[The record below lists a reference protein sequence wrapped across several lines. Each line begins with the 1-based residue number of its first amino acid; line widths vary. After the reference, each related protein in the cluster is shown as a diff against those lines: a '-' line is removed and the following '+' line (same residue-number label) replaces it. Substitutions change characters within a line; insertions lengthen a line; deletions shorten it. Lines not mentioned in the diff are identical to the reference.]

1 MQVRPTRPGQVI
13 DVESAKHTDRIV
25 NFSLLTRAGWGRI
38 GGRLTQSNVCGL
50 LLLTLI
56 SWAVYQTLG
65 EGFLSSFNLFTLSQL
80 VAETTIIGFA
90 QLVVIVIGRLNL
102 AVGAV
107 GVSVVM
113 FTGWLVGPLNL
124 DPALGI
130 VAGLLLG
137 GLLGA
142 AMGWLELRTGLNSF
156 IVTLAVQSI
165 YVGAVLIVS
174 GGVSVSA
181 LPASITAVGSGTL
194 FAPGLSL
201 LVLPVF
207 LLAALLWGLYRRS
220 SLGWKM
226 LAVGANQRAAELGGV
241 AVPRVV
247 IASFA
252 LSGLLSGV
260 AAVMEMTRVSA
271 ALPSLGTDWLLS
283 AFIVPILGGT
293 MLAGG
298 SVSIGGAVAAALF
311 LESINAGLVSLNV
324 AAYWQQFAQAVILLV
339 AVVADQ
345 ARRNRQRRA
354 KSEVMV
360 QVEATRTGLNEHAP
374 E

>member
-1 MQVRPTRPGQVI
+1 M
-13 DVESAKHTDRIV
+13 
-25 NFSLLTRAGWGRI
+25 LLT
-38 GGRLTQSNVCGL
+38 V
-50 LLLTLI
+50 I
-56 SWAVYQTLG
+56 SWGVYQTLG
-65 EGFLSSFNLFTLSQL
+65 DGFLSNFNLFTLSQL
-80 VAETTIIGFA
+80 AAETTIIGFA

-113 FTGWLVGPLNL
+113 FTGWLVGQLNV
-124 DPALGI
+124 DPVLGI

-137 GLLGA
+137 SLLGA
-142 AMGWLELRTGLNSF
+142 VMGWLELRTGLNSF

-165 YVGAVLIVS
+165 YVGAVLILS
-174 GGVSVSA
+174 GGASVSA
-181 LPASITAVGSGTL
+181 LPASIAVVGSGTL
-194 FAPGLSL
+194 FAPSLSL
-201 LVLPVF
+201 LVIPVVVV
-207 LLAALLWGLYRRS
+207 AVLLWCLYHRS

-247 IASFA
+247 ITSFA

-283 AFIVPILGGT
+283 AFVVPILGGT

-298 SVSIGGAVAAALF
+298 SVSIGGAAAAAVF
-311 LESINAGLVSLNV
+311 LESINSGLVSLNV
-324 AAYWQQFAQAVILLV
+324 AAYWQQFAQALILLV
-339 AVVADQ
+339 AVVVDQ
-345 ARRNRQRRA
+345 ARRGRQRQA
-354 KSEVMV
+354 KSAAT
-360 QVEATRTGLNEHAP
+360 VEAVAPRTGKNEHAP
-374 E
+374 K